1 MFTAVGLQV
10 AATIALGLV
19 TWLSV
24 DLPGALSLVL
34 GGAAAFIPNGLFALR
49 LAIQRGKAPE
59 SYPVVFFL
67 GEFAKIGL
75 TVAILVAVVKG
86 YDELRWLA
94 LLIGL
99 IVALKVPLFALWLT
113 GNRRPIAQLLPIE
126 SAQMAAER
134 KTN

>member
-1 MFTAVGLQV
+1 MFTAVGLQI
-10 AATIALGLV
+10 AATVVLGLV

-34 GGAAAFIPNGLFALR
+34 GGAAAFVPNGLFALR
-49 LAIQRGKAPE
+49 LAFQRGKAPE

-75 TVAILVAVVKG
+75 TVLLLAAIVKG
-86 YDELRWLA
+86 YNDLRWLP

-113 GNRRPIAQLLPIE
+113 GNRRPIAELLPVE
-126 SAQMAAER
+126 RDTMAVEQ
-134 KTN
+134 KLN